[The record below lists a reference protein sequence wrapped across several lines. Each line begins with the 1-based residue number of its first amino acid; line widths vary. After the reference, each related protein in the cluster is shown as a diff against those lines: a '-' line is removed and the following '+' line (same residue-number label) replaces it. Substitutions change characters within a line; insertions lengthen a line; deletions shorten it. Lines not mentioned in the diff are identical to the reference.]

1 MMFLSMLTKK
11 DGVYDDITAQHRRPS
26 IQRSKAFASN
36 LHLAPIKTI
45 ATTMY
50 MSLMS
55 NTSLDNR
62 FSDERDSYSPPV
74 ISTDSILEFFFPLLL
89 MMKKSTNTIHSNNDT
104 MKRVESS
111 STMST
116 MNSSIGEVGIIDDD
130 TVVKYS
136 YRVIKRVLSTASFCS
151 PHDMSNNSRSGSS
164 SNSSSEQSLQP
175 SLKKRAKITA
185 TSTFSPAT
193 KKKSFPNDVP
203 GYVGGTSNAVEL
215 SPLSHED
222 TAEALRNSE
231 NDGEDYGWFI
241 DAEDFNLYGH
251 YFK

>member
-11 DGVYDDITAQHRRPS
+11 DGVYDDITARPRRPS

-36 LHLAPIKTI
+36 LHLVPIKTI

-50 MSLMS
+50 MSLKS

-89 MMKKSTNTIHSNNDT
+89 MKKSTNSIHNNNNT
-104 MKRVESS
+104 MKRFESS

-175 SLKKRAKITA
+175 SLKKRAKITV
-185 TSTFSPAT
+185 TSTFSPVT

-215 SPLSHED
+215 SPLPHED
-222 TAEALRNSE
+222 TAEALRNSY
-231 NDGEDYGWFI
+231 DGEEYGWFI